1 VKAQDLPSEYRK
13 WDIQLRVRCCK
24 LKAIEPRLVTCTEVS
39 HHHAQ
44 VSAPPSTLISSWAH
58 SRVFRS
64 KMSNLDVTAMVKE
77 LRGQIVGMRCASMYV
92 ALCSRCDASTS
103 C

>member
-1 VKAQDLPSEYRK
+1 MKAQDLPSEYRRC
-13 WDIQLRVRCCK
+13 DIQLRVRCCK
-24 LKAIEPRLVTCTEVS
+24 LKAIEQARDCEVS

-92 ALCSRCDASTS
+92 ALCSRCDASAS